1 MGIAYIIVGLLV
13 ALIAG
18 YCIGKAQ
25 AEITH
30 LRAEI
35 KHLQAEITHLREQI
49 ASLEAAQAKHL
60 PYRSAEEIE
69 NATAAILRMKFESDF
84 HSDVIDNA
92 LAHLQKARS
101 GKG

>member
-1 MGIAYIIVGLLV
+1 MGIAYIIIGLLV
-13 ALIAG
+13 ALVAG

-30 LRAEI
+30 LRT
-35 KHLQAEITHLREQI
+35 EITHLRERI

-84 HSDVIDNA
+84 HSDVIENA